1 MAPVETSP
9 VAVKNLALDSF
20 SFMRKSQESDPI
32 PLYTASSKGSDQKT
46 SESKSRKKSKGLMKS
61 RKRLSKG
68 IKRALKTFSSSGMTS
83 TLGSTSESE
92 HKREIEVVMPL
103 QEHKQSNCSNN
114 RGIIV
119 KKAKKHVKKRQNQKR
134 KKSRGQSSHFES
146 SWNIEIGFSSHGNI
160 TSEGSIKAYDIP
172 SSCPNKNLAGPR
184 LLLKQLQQEE
194 GLL

>member
-1 MAPVETSP
+1 MKSNWIRPPKSESYRAQQSPSLHETTRLAKQIIILQSDQEKSKLSAERQTLRENFSRSIERMAPVETSP

-83 TLGSTSESE
+83 TIGSTSESE

-103 QEHKQSNCSNN
+103 QERKQSNCSNN

-119 KKAKKHVKKRQNQKR
+119 KKAKKHVKKRQN
-134 KKSRGQSSHFES
+134 
-146 SWNIEIGFSSHGNI
+146 
-160 TSEGSIKAYDIP
+160 
-172 SSCPNKNLAGPR
+172 
-184 LLLKQLQQEE
+184 
-194 GLL
+194 